1 MNRPKSGDYTPYY
14 DNYISKVEGNDALK
28 VLEEQ
33 LSNTFKFFSSIPETK
48 GNFSY
53 AEGKWTIKEVIGHII
68 DTERVFAYRA
78 MCIARGEKKYLP
90 SFEQDDY
97 IKEGGFNDRK
107 ISDLAEEFRKVREAN
122 LALFKSF
129 NETAIN
135 RRGVASEK
143 EITVNALLFIIA
155 GHEKHHLEI
164 LKSRY
169 LI

>member
-1 MNRPKSGDYTPYY
+1 MNRPKPGDYTPYY
-14 DNYISKVEGNDALK
+14 DNYISKVEGNNVLK

-33 LSNTFKFFSSIPETK
+33 LNNTFKFFNSIPESK
-48 GNFSY
+48 GSFSY

-78 MCIARGEKKYLP
+78 LCIARGEKKHLP
-90 SFEQDDY
+90 GFEQDDY
-97 IKEGGFNDRK
+97 IKEGGFNERK

-129 NETAIN
+129 DETAIN

-143 EITVNALLFIIA
+143 EITVNAILFIIA
-155 GHEKHHLEI
+155 GHENHHAGI